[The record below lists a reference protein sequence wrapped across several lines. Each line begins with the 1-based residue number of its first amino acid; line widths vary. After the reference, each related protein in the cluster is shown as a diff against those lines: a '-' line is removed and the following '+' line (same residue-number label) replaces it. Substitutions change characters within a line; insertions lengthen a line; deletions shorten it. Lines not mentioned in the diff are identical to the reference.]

1 MFISPFWSTS
11 LSTGFLLSLLFPL
24 CVSVFQFVQHAPFPL
39 FCSSTQS
46 FLWAPSLPVFWTL
59 HLIGWLSLQC
69 LVHLFLIFIF
79 REWVGREKESKTN
92 INVLL
97 PLAWPILGT
106 WMANQAH
113 ALTGNWTASL
123 WFTGWH
129 FTHWLTAD
137 RHLCCNVELLYH
149 LGQISLS
156 HCTSHV
162 PRGGALGICHGR
174 TTHFAVLWCCLWGK
188 GQGGNNPACSSQR
201 QLSVNSP
208 STFKQTVLCGSNS
221 VESWLVYLLAF
232 EETLEWTLVWDTVF
246 PTAASST
253 GFHRQKFY
261 GFSFLCWKLGLWC
274 LSHFPIVLH
283 VYL

>member
-69 LVHLFLIFIF
+69 LVHLFLMFIF

-106 WMANQAH
+106 WPATKTC
-113 ALTGNWTASL
+113 ALTEIWTCNSL
-123 WFTGWH
+123 VHRILYTSIVNQYILQTVDWKFTPTLH
-129 FTHWLTAD
+129 
-137 RHLCCNVELLYH
+137 
-149 LGQISLS
+149 
-156 HCTSHV
+156 
-162 PRGGALGICHGR
+162 
-174 TTHFAVLWCCLWGK
+174 
-188 GQGGNNPACSSQR
+188 
-201 QLSVNSP
+201 
-208 STFKQTVLCGSNS
+208 FKQFK
-221 VESWLVYLLAF
+221 WLPTPQLWDFPDFPDCLQNRGVKLLSPGAMS
-232 EETLEWTLVWDTVF
+232 TSQMPSIVWMLF
-246 PTAASST
+246 
-253 GFHRQKFY
+253 
-261 GFSFLCWKLGLWC
+261 
-274 LSHFPIVLH
+274 
-283 VYL
+283 